1 MNPDELQKSIQ
12 ILEKAEHVALLLPPE
27 TNADIL
33 ASAEVLTGLLSS
45 KGKRVGFLTAPNI
58 ENTIHPESYA
68 ALKAQSSLLK
78 EFVISL
84 DTAKSPA
91 SELRYERQP
100 DHIDIIISP
109 KQNPIV
115 KEAISFRQGK
125 TLCDCVLALGIL
137 DLETFDSAG
146 IYDASLFTETPII
159 NLDINPKNTRY
170 GETNFVIPEK
180 TSLAELVYD
189 YLVAIYK
196 EPLNATHATM
206 LLSGIIQE
214 TDGFKSP
221 RTNADTL
228 LAASELTRLGAS
240 HHDAFTLA
248 RARVPLGLIQLFGRA
263 SVRSRIDQEHPIVW
277 SFLTAE
283 DFEKTGRFVKDIP
296 DVLARLKSEFA
307 SESLCVLLWQEQEN
321 GAVAGIM
328 NGTKRILD
336 TLHSRIGGELDNTS
350 LTMAGSYQSFKEAE
364 ETIGALLKEII

>member
-12 ILEKAEHVALLLPPE
+12 ILEKAEHIALLLPPE

-58 ENTIHPESYA
+58 ESTIHPESYA

-84 DTAKSPA
+84 DTAKAPA
-91 SELRYERQP
+91 SELRYEHQH

-109 KQNPIV
+109 KQYPIV
-115 KEAISFRQGK
+115 KEAISFREGK
-125 TLCDCVLALGIL
+125 MLCDCVLALGIL

-146 IYDASLFTETPII
+146 ACDASLFIETPVI

-180 TSLAELVYD
+180 SSLAELVYD
-189 YLVAIYK
+189 YLVAVYK
-196 EPLNATHATM
+196 EPLSANHATM
-206 LLSGIIQE
+206 LLSGIMRE
-214 TDGFKSP
+214 TDGFKSLC
-221 RTNADTL
+221 TNADTL

-240 HHDAFTLA
+240 HHDAFALA
-248 RARVPLGLIQLFGRA
+248 HARIPLGLIQLFGRA
-263 SVRSRIDQEHPIVW
+263 AVRSRIDQEHSIVW

-283 DFEKTGRFVKDIP
+283 DFEKTTRSAADIP
-296 DVLARLKSEFA
+296 AVLARLKSEFA
-307 SESLCVLLWQEQEN
+307 SEDLCVLLWQEQEN
-321 GAVAGIM
+321 GAVSGII

-336 TLHSRIGGELDNTS
+336 TIHSRIGGELNNTS
-350 LTMAGSYQSFKEAE
+350 LTMDGSYQSFKEAE
-364 ETIGALLKEII
+364 VTIGALMKEMI